1 MQEEIQ
7 GMDPAFQRGLSEA
20 SQYHQTFIQMTSQ
33 KGRFDTHQAAQYVER
48 SESIYS
54 ELLNQDIHNEIVL
67 YQLATLY
74 MQTNRNGLA
83 INLLEP
89 LVRDSKKPKIEWLNN
104 LGAAYR
110 NEHCNAEARDAF
122 EQALKVEFH
131 PDVLANLCA
140 LWVNEGNPAK
150 GIPYGRQCLELRPNH
165 PQGNWN
171 LGLLLIENKQ
181 YEEGF
186 KFYAEGFQTGERI
199 IRMYKNK
206 DGREAKFWKGEDL
219 TGKTIVLHGEQ
230 GIGDE
235 LLFMQFVPEFIKAN
249 PDTRVILD
257 VHPRLYTAIQ
267 RSLPNVNDIFPTRKS
282 KQTPEWN
289 DSIRVDYKDGLGSL
303 PRWYH
308 QQRRVNS
315 GWLKPNPELVSKY
328 KGIVRTIQEE
338 TGQIGRPIVGIA
350 WTGGKKKTRVDLRS
364 IPFEKLV
371 PVLENDATFV
381 SLEYLPGAEK
391 QTGELLKRHGIYLHH
406 WPDVVEDQDYE
417 HSMALAAACDLVICV
432 NTSMVHVRGSMDLLT
447 WTLTPHGHA
456 WRYGKKDELNPFY
469 NSVIQYHQ
477 DEGVD
482 WDIPISKVAKDLKKF
497 CRGFKP

>member
-1 MQEEIQ
+1 VEDELQ
-7 GMDPAFQRGLSEA
+7 GMDQEFKQGLMEA
-20 SQYHQTFIQMTSQ
+20 SHYHQSFIQMTSQ
-33 KGRFDTHQAAQYVER
+33 KGRFDTHQAAQCVER
-48 SESIYS
+48 SESMYS
-54 ELLNQDIHNEIVL
+54 ELLNRDIHNAIVL

-89 LVRDSKKPKIEWLNN
+89 LIKHSKKPKIEWLNN

-122 EQALKVEFH
+122 EAALKLEYH

-150 GIPYGRQCLELRPNH
+150 GIPYGRQCLGLRPDH

-186 KFYAEGFQTGERI
+186 KFYANGFETGERI
-199 IRMYKNK
+199 VRSYKDK
-206 DGREAKFWKGEDL
+206 DGKEAKFWKGED
-219 TGKTIVLHGEQ
+219 TRIV
-230 GIGDE
+230 
-235 LLFMQFVPEFIKAN
+235 
-249 PDTRVILD
+249 LD
-257 VHPRLYTAIQ
+257 VHPRLFTAIQ
-267 RSLPNVNDIFPTRKS
+267 RSFPDVMDIFPTRKS
-282 KQTPEWN
+282 KETPEWN

-315 GWLKPNPELVSKY
+315 GWLKPNAELTQKY
-328 KGIVRTIQEE
+328 KGIIRTIQEE
-338 TGQIGRPIVGIA
+338 TGQIGRPVVGIA

-364 IPFEKLV
+364 IPLEKLV

-381 SLEYLPGAEK
+381 SLEYIPGAEK

-477 DEGVD
+477 DEGID
-482 WDIPISKVAKDLKKF
+482 WEVPIQKVTKDLKKF

>member
-1 MQEEIQ
+1 VEDELQ
-7 GMDPAFQRGLSEA
+7 GMDQEFKQGLMEA
-20 SQYHQTFIQMTSQ
+20 SHYHQSFIQMTSQ
-33 KGRFDTHQAAQYVER
+33 KGRFDTHQAAQCVER
-48 SESIYS
+48 SESLYS
-54 ELLNQDIHNEIVL
+54 ELLNRDIHNSIVL

-89 LVRDSKKPKIEWLNN
+89 LIKHSKKPKIEWLNN

-122 EQALKVEFH
+122 EAALKVEYH

-140 LWVNEGNPAK
+140 LWVNEGYPER
-150 GIPYGRQCLELRPNH
+150 GIPYGRQCLQLRPDH

-171 LGLLLIENKQ
+171 LGLLLIEDKQ

-186 KFYAEGFQTGERI
+186 KFYANGFETGERI
-199 IRMYKNK
+199 IRSYKDK
-206 DGREAKFWKGEDL
+206 DGKESKFWKGEDL
-219 TGKTIVLHGEQ
+219 DGKTIVLHGEQ

-235 LLFMQFVPEFIKAN
+235 LLFLQFVPEFIMAN
-249 PDTRVILD
+249 PNTRIVLD
-257 VHPRLYTAIQ
+257 VHPRLFTAIQ
-267 RSLPNVNDIFPTRKS
+267 RSFPNVADIFPTRKS
-282 KQTPEWN
+282 KETPEWN

-308 QQRRVNS
+308 KYRRVNA
-315 GWLKPNPELVSKY
+315 GWLKPDTDLVAKY
-328 KGIVRTIQEE
+328 KGIIRNIQEE

-364 IPFEKLV
+364 IPLEKLV

-381 SLEYLPGAEK
+381 SLEYIPGAEK
-391 QTGELLKRHGIYLHH
+391 QTGELLKQHGIYLHH
-406 WPDVVEDQDYE
+406 WPDVVEDMDYE

-432 NTSMVHVRGSMDLLT
+432 NTSMVHVRGSMGLLT

-469 NSVIQYHQ
+469 GEVIQYHQ
-477 DEGVD
+477 DDGVD
-482 WDIPISKVAKDLKKF
+482 WDIPIQKVAKDLKKY